1 MMFGVFIYDGGE
13 PIDLATYGVLSMARR
28 IAPSIELCTIAPNA
42 GLVRLS
48 SGLRVVADYGI
59 HSAPECDVLI
69 VTGGPGWET
78 QANNAQTL
86 DFLRSRRPGTHLA
99 SVCTG
104 AMILAAS
111 GVLDG
116 KKATTKREVSPPEPS
131 PLELMRQRYPRIDV
145 NAASLVDCD
154 GITTGGGVSLCIDAT
169 LYIIE
174 RELGVRVARE
184 TARIIEYS
192 RAQEINRREFPS
204 IVIT

>member
-1 MMFGVFIYDGGE
+1 
-13 PIDLATYGVLSMARR
+13 
-28 IAPSIELCTIAPNA
+28 
-42 GLVRLS
+42 
-48 SGLRVVADYGI
+48 
-59 HSAPECDVLI
+59 
-69 VTGGPGWET
+69 
-78 QANNAQTL
+78 
-86 DFLRSRRPGTHLA
+86 
-99 SVCTG
+99 
-104 AMILAAS
+104 MILAAS

-116 KKATTKREVSPPEPS
+116 KKATTKREVLPQEPS

-154 GITTGGGVSLCIDAT
+154 GITTGGGVS

>member
-1 MMFGVFIYDGGE
+1 MRFGVFIYDGGE

-28 IAPSIELCTIAPNA
+28 VAPSIELCTIAPKD
-42 GLVRLS
+42 GVVRLS
-48 SGLRVVADYGI
+48 SGLKVVADYGI

-69 VTGGPGWET
+69 VIGGPGWQT
-78 QANNAQTL
+78 QANNAPTL
-86 DFLRSRRPGTHLA
+86 DFLRSRRPRTRLA

-116 KKATTKREVSPPEPS
+116 KKATTKREVLPPEPS
-131 PLELMRQRYPRIDV
+131 PLELMRQRYPTIDV

-154 GITTGGGVSLCIDAT
+154 GITTSGGVSLCIDAT

-174 RELGVRVARE
+174 RELGAHVARE

-192 RAQEINRREFPS
+192 RAQETNRQEFPP